1 MALFSTTYKNPSRVV
16 SGTPQLFAD
25 DVVLLCNTSSSAVT
39 INLLE
44 IPADYWNTT
53 WKLYVVDNSSNAGT
67 NNITINAPSGY
78 TINNQASVVINQND
92 GECVVRI
99 SSNTS
104 FLAEFN
110 YQTSSSALEVLNEG
124 VSISANTTSIDFV
137 GDLVTAT
144 AVGGAVT
151 VTINGVNYISL
162 TYSSLSSLISAD
174 DVQIGQNYLV
184 SNAIFLVNTTDI
196 YASENVPIM
205 VKGIATNGVSLE
217 GSGIFLNADYQ
228 QDGDY
233 SGVSGFV
240 ANIGVWTASLTPV
253 ANDVCMW
260 NNFHYK
266 NLTGANGVA
275 NPNVDT
281 TNWVL
286 LSKSVTN
293 GYIQEIDFILYDEA
307 TNRIIFREDKRLNQ
321 VDKND
326 SYGDDNYE
334 TFALF
339 QWGNDNVQNNI
350 VKGYSVF
357 KNFNNLVIGTPAT
370 PPQSAIFG
378 NTLLS
383 SYCLLES
390 NSGYFYNNNLERY
403 STIQITNNLGSFDN
417 NNLYSSSFTIVDE
430 LEIASQI
437 NQNTLTNT
445 IVSVAG
451 SSQRLFQFNQLN
463 NSNFEFTTMEG
474 TIAYLITNNA
484 DWTITQSDSV
494 SGSCID
500 GDSTI
505 QWTLDFADPTVWNSG
520 TNTLTIPTGLQN
532 IIGVYVLQNTGGASI
547 NKIANLSTQF
557 PTTFK
562 SGNQSFT
569 IRSVAVSGAVTNE
582 IISDLGVNNY
592 VLSYRINGNDYI
604 TLVKNGTLNGVQSNI
619 IYA

>member
-1 MALFSTTYKNPSRVV
+1 MGLFSTPYPNPSRIV

-25 DVVLLCNTSSSAVT
+25 DVVLLCNTSSGAVT
-39 INLLE
+39 INLAE

-53 WKLYVVDNSSNAGT
+53 WKLYVVDNSANAGT

-78 TINNQASVVINQND
+78 TINNQSSVVINQND
-92 GECVVRI
+92 GECIVRI

-104 FLAEFN
+104 FLGEFN
-110 YQTSSSALEVLNEG
+110 YQTNSSALNVLNEG
-124 VSISANTTSIDFV
+124 VSISPTTTSMNFV
-137 GDLVTAT
+137 GALVNAT
-144 AVGGAVT
+144 AVGNAVT
-151 VTINGVNYISL
+151 VTINSINYISV
-162 TYSSLSSLISAD
+162 TYTSLSSLISTNA
-174 DVQIGQNYLV
+174 VQIGQNYLI

-266 NLTGANGVA
+266 NLTGSNGIT
-275 NPNVDT
+275 NPNLDT

-293 GYIQEIDFILYDEA
+293 GYIQEIDFVLYDEA

-390 NSGYFYNNNLERY
+390 NSGYFYNNNLETY
-403 STIQITNNLGSFDN
+403 STVQITNNLGSFDN
-417 NNLYSSSFTIVDE
+417 NNLFSSSFTILDE
-430 LEIASQI
+430 LEIACQI
-437 NQNTLTNT
+437 NQNTLINST
-445 IVSVAG
+445 VGVVG

-463 NSNFEFTTMEG
+463 NTTFNFTTMAG

-484 DWTITQSDSV
+484 IWNVTLSDSV
-494 SGSCID
+494 SGSCLN
-500 GDSTI
+500 GNSTLE
-505 QWTLDFADPTVWNSG
+505 WFLDFGDPTIWNSG

-532 IIGVYVLQNTGGASI
+532 IIGVYKLQNTGGASVH
-547 NKIANLSTQF
+547 KIVNLSTQF
-557 PTTFK
+557 PTVFK
-562 SGNQSFT
+562 GGNQNVTF
-569 IRSVAVSGAVTNE
+569 RSVQIASATTND
-582 IISDLGVNNY
+582 IISDKGNHNY
-592 VLSYRINGNDYI
+592 NLVYRINGNDYI
-604 TLVKNGTLNGVQSNI
+604 TLIKNGTFNGVQDHI
-619 IYA
+619 IYT

>member
-110 YQTSSSALEVLNEG
+110 YQTTSSALDVLNEG
-124 VSISANTTSIDFV
+124 VSISPTTTSMNFV
-137 GDLVTAT
+137 GALVNAT
-144 AVGGAVT
+144 AVGNAVT
-151 VTINGVNYISL
+151 VTINGINYISV
-162 TYSSLSSLISAD
+162 TYSSLSSLISTNA
-174 DVQIGQNYLV
+174 VQIGQNYLI

-275 NPNVDT
+275 NPNLDT

-293 GYIQEIDFILYDEA
+293 GYIQEIDFILYNQD

-378 NTLLS
+378 NTLLH

-403 STIQITNNLGSFDN
+403 STVYIGNNLGTFDN
-417 NNLYSSSFTIVDE
+417 NNLFNSRITINDE
-430 LEIASQI
+430 LEISCQI

-445 IVSVAG
+445 IVDVVG
-451 SSQRLFQFNQLN
+451 SCQRLFQFNQLN
-463 NSNFEFTTMEG
+463 NSIFDFTTMAG
-474 TIAYLITNNA
+474 TIGYLITNNA
-484 DWTITQSDSV
+484 NWNITLSDSV
-494 SGSCID
+494 SGSCIN
-500 GDSTI
+500 GNSTLE
-505 QWTLDFADPTVWNSG
+505 WFLDFGDPTIWNSG

-532 IIGVYVLQNTGGASI
+532 IMGVYILQNTGGASVQHI
-547 NKIANLSTQF
+547 INLSTQF
-557 PTTFK
+557 PTIFK
-562 SGNQSFT
+562 SGNQNVTF
-569 IRSVAVSGAVTNE
+569 RSRQVATATTNDIVSDQGNH
-582 IISDLGVNNY
+582 NY
-592 VLSYRINGNDYI
+592 NLVYRINGNDYI
-604 TLVKNGTLNGVQSNI
+604 TLIKNGTFNAVQDHI
-619 IYA
+619 IYT

>member
-1 MALFSTTYKNPSRVV
+1 MALFSTPYPNPSRIV
-16 SGTPQLFAD
+16 SGTPQLYAD
-25 DVVLLCNTSSSAVT
+25 DVVLLCNTTSSAVT
-39 INLLE
+39 INLDQ
-44 IPADYWNTT
+44 IPANYWNTT
-53 WKLYVVDNSSNAGT
+53 WKLYVVDNSDNAGT

-78 TINNQASVVINQND
+78 TINNQASVVINED
-92 GECVVRI
+92 GGEFIVRI

-104 FLAEFN
+104 FLATYN
-110 YQTSSSALEVLNEG
+110 SSTCLCV
-124 VSISANTTSIDFV
+124 D
-137 GDLVTAT
+137 
-144 AVGGAVT
+144 
-151 VTINGVNYISL
+151 YISV
-162 TYSSLSSLISAD
+162 TYSSLSSLISTDA
-174 DVQIGQNYLV
+174 VQIGQNYLI
-184 SNAIFLVNTTDI
+184 SDAIFLVNTTDI
-196 YASENVPIM
+196 YASENVPVM

-266 NLTGANGVA
+266 NLTGANGVTD
-275 NPNVDT
+275 PSVDT

-293 GYIQEIDFILYDEA
+293 GYIQEIDFILYNQD

-326 SYGDDNYE
+326 IYGDLIYE

-350 VKGYSVF
+350 VKNESMF
-357 KNFNNLVIGTPAT
+357 INCNNLVIGTPT
-370 PPQSAIFG
+370 NISQVAIFG
-378 NTLLS
+378 NTLFS
-383 SYCLLES
+383 STINLQS
-390 NSGYFYNNNLERY
+390 NSGIFSDNTLNN
-403 STIQITNNLGSFDN
+403 STINIVNNLGTFSS
-417 NNLYSSSFTIVDE
+417 NNLINGSNFAVVEIDSACTISFNFLMLSEVVVND
-430 LEIASQI
+430 
-437 NQNTLTNT
+437 
-445 IVSVAG
+445 V
-451 SSQRLFQFNQLN
+451 SQRLFQFNQLN
-463 NSNFEFTTMEG
+463 NSTFVFDIMAGSIIN
-474 TIAYLITNNA
+474 LITNNA
-484 DWTITQSDSV
+484 YWTIPQSDSV

-500 GDSTI
+500 GNSTI
-505 QWTLDFADPTVWNSG
+505 EWFLDFGDPTIWNSG
-520 TNTLTIPTGLQN
+520 TNTLTIPIGLTN
-532 IIGVYVLQNTGGASI
+532 IIGVYKLQNTGGASI
-547 NKIANLSTQF
+547 NKIVNLSDQF

-562 SGNQSFT
+562 SNNQSFT

-582 IISDLGVNNY
+582 IISDLGVHNY